1 MWDIRTFHLLRT
13 VPALDQCAVVFP
25 KTGRT
30 FYAVTNE
37 REVEGDNAF
46 DTSFKTLDAYDY
58 SNISNK
64 IFYEHNFIILC
75 NLFNNA

>member
-13 VPALDQCAVVFP
+13 VPSLDQCAVVFP

-30 FYAVTNE
+30 FYAVTIE
-37 REVEGDNAF
+37 KEIDGDNAL

-58 SNISNK
+58 SNISK
-64 IFYEHNFIILC
+64 CAAAYYI
-75 NLFNNA
+75 